1 MKHTTIGIVA
11 LALTS
16 IMLIGCSSAENL
28 SNRKHGADSSLA
40 VGSGSFNSERFVID
54 QPDGRKFSRTY
65 EGNGDPMTVE
75 TTQEGLFSITG
86 EGTVG
91 GANIVFPSD
100 NPAQPPTI
108 IQMVGQNDLKGKNLR
123 ITMPNGAE
131 AVADEFEISASAT
144 RQARAESLDRYVT
157 MFNSLSETQ
166 RAAIQADRDRF
177 IAAVEAV
184 APELGDAIRLLI
196 PAP

>member
-11 LALTS
+11 LSLLT
-16 IMLIGCSSAENL
+16 ILLLGGCDSSGNL
-28 SNRKHGADSSLA
+28 SNRKHNADSSLE

-54 QPDGRKFSRTY
+54 QPDGRKYSRTY

-75 TTQEGLFSITG
+75 TTQDGLFSITG
-86 EGTVG
+86 EGPVG

-100 NPAQPPTI
+100 NPAQSPTVL
-108 IQMVGQNDLKGKNLR
+108 QMVGQNDLKGKNLR

-131 AVADEFEISASAT
+131 ATADEFEISASAT
-144 RQARAESLDRYVT
+144 RRARGESLDRYVT

-184 APELGDAIRLLI
+184 APANVQNEAV
-196 PAP
+196 